1 MPGKRVQDN
10 ADYITRRAVYR
21 AEVAAADSGGP
32 QDPDIPELDT
42 ENPPRQIVE
51 VGLGQA
57 DVNQYGRNAQIDMA
71 IIVEG
76 FSSVTLEAWLK
87 ADITTEEVTYE
98 GSSSSSSSAAA
109 TLPAT
114 EEWAKVDEKTV
125 TASELWI
132 LTNIPPGQYKF
143 VVSAVTGSGHIQLR
157 EQHAS

>member
-10 ADYITRRAVYR
+10 ADYVTRRAVYR
-21 AEVAAADSGGP
+21 SELSAVDSGP
-32 QDPDIPELDT
+32 QDADIPELNT
-42 ENPPRQIVE
+42 ESPPKQIVD

-76 FSSVTLEAWLK
+76 FSSVTVEAWMK
-87 ADITTEEVTYE
+87 ANITTEGVTYE

-114 EEWAKVDEKTV
+114 GEWVKVDEKTV
-125 TASELWI
+125 TGSELWI
-132 LTNIPPGQYKF
+132 VKDIPPGQYKF
-143 VVSAVTGSGHIQLR
+143 TISAVTGSGHIQLR